1 MERLYGIKYNP
12 ESEITITSGGTQAIY
27 AAIAAVARE
36 HKRTVLTDDLDLY
49 LMLQRDKVEGVN
61 FTHLSGQ

>member
-1 MERLYGIKYNP
+1 MRSRLRIPKVLQQTLTFP
-12 ESEITITSGGTQAIY
+12 A

-61 FTHLSGQ
+61 FTHLRARIWET